1 MTMEQMRFRFVT
13 FLTDFGLQDDFVG
26 TCHGVIKSIAPDA
39 EIIDITHGIEP
50 RRVLQGALTL
60 ADTIPYM
67 PPGVHL
73 AVVDPGVGTDRRVIA
88 IEDESGRLYVG
99 PDNGLLLPAA
109 ERMGGIARAHQ
120 IVNPAYAMKE
130 IAPTFHGRD
139 VFSPAAAHLAL
150 GVPIEELG
158 PSLDLA
164 ELVRLDIPKPVARH
178 GQIKAAVVDT
188 DRFGN
193 MQLNLRNE
201 HLEALGLSVGTKIEL
216 EHAGERY
223 YAITAR
229 TFSDARRGDIMLYED
244 SFQNLAVAISG
255 GDAANMF
262 GAAPGD
268 KITIRLIEQ

>member
-1 MTMEQMRFRFVT
+1 VRFRFIT
-13 FLTDFGLQDDFVG
+13 FLTDFGLRDDFVG

-60 ADTIPYM
+60 ADTVPYM
-67 PPGVHL
+67 PCAVHL
-73 AVVDPGVGTDRRVIA
+73 AVVDPGVGTDRRAIA
-88 IEDESGRLYVG
+88 VEDASGRLYVG

-109 ERMGGIARAHQ
+109 ERMGGIARAHD
-120 IVNPAYAMKE
+120 ITNRAYAMKE

-150 GVPIEELG
+150 GVAIEELG
-158 PSLDLA
+158 PRIEEG
-164 ELVRLDIPKPVARH
+164 ELVRLDIPEPDSRRGVIRAV
-178 GQIKAAVVDT
+178 VVDT

-193 MQLNLRNE
+193 MQLNIRHE
-201 HLEALGLSVGTKIEL
+201 HLEALGLEVGAQVEL
-216 EHAGERY
+216 EHQGERY
-223 YAITAR
+223 YALTAR

-255 GDAANMF
+255 GDAAEMF
-262 GAAPGD
+262 GAVPGD
-268 KITIRLIEQ
+268 KIVISVLGR

>member
-1 MTMEQMRFRFVT
+1 MEQTMRFRFIT

-26 TCHGVIKSIAPDA
+26 TCHGVIKSIAPDV

-50 RRVLQGALTL
+50 RRVLQAALTL

-88 IEDESGRLYVG
+88 VEDKSGRLYVG

-109 ERMGGIARAHQ
+109 ERMGGLARAHQ
-120 IVNPAYAMKE
+120 ITNPAYAMKE

-150 GVPIEELG
+150 GVPIEDLG
-158 PSLDLA
+158 PSLGLA
-164 ELVRLDIPKPVARH
+164 ELVRLDIPKPESRRGRIRAV
-178 GQIKAAVVDT
+178 VVDT

-193 MQLNLRNE
+193 MQLNIRNE
-201 HLEALGLSVGTKIEL
+201 HLEALGLSVGTRVEL
-216 EHAGERY
+216 EHGGERY

-262 GAAPGD
+262 GAVPGD
-268 KITIRLIEQ
+268 KITIRLRED

>member
-1 MTMEQMRFRFVT
+1 MEQMRFRFIT

-109 ERMGGIARAHQ
+109 ERMGGLARAHQ

-150 GVPIEELG
+150 GVPIEDLG

-268 KITIRLIEQ
+268 KIIIRLIEQ

>member
-1 MTMEQMRFRFVT
+1 MVQTMRFRFII

-50 RRVLQGALTL
+50 RRVLQGAMTL

-67 PPGVHL
+67 PLAVHL
-73 AVVDPGVGTDRRVIA
+73 AVVDPGVGTDRRAIA
-88 IEDESGRLYVG
+88 VEDESGRLYVG

-120 IVNPAYAMKE
+120 ITNPAYTMKE
-130 IAPTFHGRD
+130 VSPTFHGRD

-150 GVPIEELG
+150 GVPIEKLG
-158 PSLDLA
+158 PRLELT

-178 GQIKAAVVDT
+178 GRIKATVVDT

-201 HLEALGLSVGTKIEL
+201 HLEALGLSVGTQIEL
-216 EHAGERY
+216 EHGGERY

-268 KITIRLIEQ
+268 KITIRLL